1 MDHMKRLFVPLLI
14 VLLGLPAVAAEKK
27 KGGAVGYGDDVIQ
40 MAPVMAPYKSS
51 NGVRYEVLTIRLKL
65 GLEINERNACFSVP
79 IIHDRFVQ
87 YLYGAG
93 LTAADF
99 VGERR
104 KVLAEKFFEIA
115 TKTTAKG
122 FFAGVELID
131 LEPRPDDPKAAPPMS
146 QKSMTLSAQCN

>member
-1 MDHMKRLFVPLLI
+1 MDHMKRLFLPLLI

-27 KGGAVGYGDDVIQ
+27 GGAVGYGEDVIQ

-87 YLYGAG
+87 YLYSAN

-122 FFAGVELID
+122 FFSGVELID
-131 LEPRPDDPKAAPPMS
+131 IEPRPDDPKAAPPMS
-146 QKSMTLSAQCN
+146 QKSMTLSAQCK